1 MLLAPN
7 RRRTRRR
14 TSSVKRGVSSKDCSH
29 IKLHGWKNAYLS
41 ANPDLISFEGRGR
54 KPAADLN
61 ENLCLGFLHRLKGY
75 ILAPVAVFTFGRLS
89 ECSVLK
95 TIGTIGTAETFG
107 TGSSRGTA
115 GTIGTGFS
123 QLCSK
128 RWRASIR
135 RLNGKFF
142 PTIPD
147 DSTGFEAS

>member
-61 ENLCLGFLHRLKGY
+61 ENLCLGFLHRLKGVY
-75 ILAPVAVFTFGRLS
+75 PRSGGGIHVWQIIGVLRTENDWNYWNGRNVWNRLLSWNGWNHWNWLLSTVFQAMEGLNPQAKRKILSDNP
-89 ECSVLK
+89 
-95 TIGTIGTAETFG
+95 
-107 TGSSRGTA
+107 
-115 GTIGTGFS
+115 
-123 QLCSK
+123 
-128 RWRASIR
+128 R
-135 RLNGKFF
+135 RFYG
-142 PTIPD
+142 I
-147 DSTGFEAS
+147 